1 MRLQE
6 DNRHRSEMFCG
17 LFLFSCQNLCL
28 EKEGKSKSKSSK
40 KCNRKGRWFLKIYM
54 MGGES
59 MSTSKSSKMERWII
73 LFVVALVGGIIT
85 KLPISRTAIIQ
96 HLQQQWELR
105 IHSSP
110 SFWRPTGSWIRS
122 FIFQAVFWQTA
133 FHQSCWLWS
142 PVSELV

>member
-1 MRLQE
+1 
-6 DNRHRSEMFCG
+6 
-17 LFLFSCQNLCL
+17 
-28 EKEGKSKSKSSK
+28 
-40 KCNRKGRWFLKIYM
+40 
-54 MGGES
+54 

-110 SFWRPTGSWIRS
+110 SF
-122 FIFQAVFWQTA
+122 
-133 FHQSCWLWS
+133 
-142 PVSELV
+142 

>member
-1 MRLQE
+1 MT
-6 DNRHRSEMFCG
+6 
-17 LFLFSCQNLCL
+17 
-28 EKEGKSKSKSSK
+28 
-40 KCNRKGRWFLKIYM
+40 
-54 MGGES
+54 GGEY

-110 SFWRPTGSWIRS
+110 SF
-122 FIFQAVFWQTA
+122 
-133 FHQSCWLWS
+133 
-142 PVSELV
+142 